1 MTLKV
6 FMMRSG
12 YSSRTLLMSRV
23 PMPDPVA
30 AVGARGWGQMMSKIV
45 AKAFRRL
52 LGCGRFGKVKT
63 WL

>member
-1 MTLKV
+1 
-6 FMMRSG
+6 
-12 YSSRTLLMSRV
+12 MSRV